1 MMLSV
6 NTSLSA
12 LMAYGKKMGVHAN
25 NIANMHSRDFN
36 KSRAIIK
43 EGADQTVTVEIEQIE
58 SPAHPITGIG
68 ESRIAENESNPADTS
83 PDDSLSNNPSNNVD
97 LATEIVETNVAQG
110 GYKAN
115 LKIIESQN
123 EMIGTILDLLS

>member
-1 MMLSV
+1 MLSV
-6 NTSLSA
+6 NTNLSA

-25 NIANMHSRDFN
+25 NIANMHSRDFE

-58 SPAHPITGIG
+58 SPAHPITGIS
-68 ESRIAENESNPADTS
+68 ESRIAENEPKPADTV
-83 PDDSLSNNPSNNVD
+83 PDDSLSNNASNNVD
-97 LATEIVETNVAQG
+97 LATEIVETSATQRA
-110 GYKAN
+110 YKAN
-115 LKIIESQN
+115 TKIIEAQE

>member
-12 LMAYGKKMGVHAN
+12 LMAYGKQMGVHAN

-36 KSRAIIK
+36 KSRALIK
-43 EGADQTVTVEIEQIE
+43 EGADRTVSVDIEQIE
-58 SPAHPITGIG
+58 SPAHPITGIS
-68 ESRIAENESNPADTS
+68 ESGIAENEPRSADTV
-83 PDDSLSNNPSNNVD
+83 PDDSLLNNVD
-97 LATEIVETNVAQG
+97 LATEIVEINIVQD

-115 LKIIESQN
+115 LKIIETQN